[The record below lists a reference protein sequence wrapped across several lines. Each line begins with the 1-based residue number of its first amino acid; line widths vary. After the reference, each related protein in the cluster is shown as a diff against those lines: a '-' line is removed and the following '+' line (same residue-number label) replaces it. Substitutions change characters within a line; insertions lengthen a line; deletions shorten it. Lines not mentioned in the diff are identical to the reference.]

1 MLITQNF
8 NVSNEESATN
18 NSNIETANTAP
29 NDPPPISDDSLNSPS
44 NNIDCPDE
52 RRVAVDLIIKHM
64 VPMDGLTEKTT
75 ADQTL
80 MDELADQIIT
90 KLVPMNGISSL
101 TIKRVNQITEGQSAI
116 IKMDLVIHASDSNE
130 RVGKPDNRV
139 SDSDERVGKPDNR
152 VSGSDERVG
161 KPDNRVSGSDE
172 RVGKPDNRVSDSDE
186 RVGKPDNRVSDSD
199 ERVGK
204 PDNRELGSDE
214 RVGKPDN
221 R

>member
-139 SDSDERVGKPDNR
+139 SESDERVGKPDNRVGKPDNRVGKPDNRVSESDERVGKPDNR
-152 VSGSDERVG
+152 VSESDERVG
-161 KPDNRVSGSDE
+161 KPDNR
-172 RVGKPDNRVSDSDE
+172 
-186 RVGKPDNRVSDSD
+186 
-199 ERVGK
+199 
-204 PDNRELGSDE
+204 
-214 RVGKPDN
+214 
-221 R
+221 

>member
-139 SDSDERVGKPDNR
+139 GKPDNRVGKPDN
-152 VSGSDERVG
+152 
-161 KPDNRVSGSDE
+161 

>member
-172 RVGKPDNRVSDSDE
+172 RVGKPDNR
-186 RVGKPDNRVSDSD
+186 
-199 ERVGK
+199 
-204 PDNRELGSDE
+204 ELGSDE